1 MMEQFVQPGL
11 DYIKQGSYVA
21 VFFSIALSNMSVPI
35 PTELILGFAGYLVA
49 QQQLV
54 FGWVVGTA
62 VLGEVFGTTVMYLV
76 GFYGGS
82 VFILK
87 YSKYVFLSTGK
98 LQQAQ
103 QWFVKYGPVTVFL
116 GRVLPVVRGLIP
128 LPAGFLQVD
137 FRIYLLY
144 IILSSF
150 VWSVGL
156 AYLGMLLGANWQGI
170 NEFGHTI
177 GESVGGIVL
186 LAVVYWFLKSKSMTL
201 R

>member
-1 MMEQFVQPGL
+1 MDQFVQSGL
-11 DYIKQGSYVA
+11 DYIKQGSYGA
-21 VFFSIALSNMSVPI
+21 VFLSIALSNMSIPI
-35 PTELILGFAGYLVA
+35 PTELTLGFAGYLVA
-49 QQQLV
+49 RQQLV

-87 YSKYVFLSTGK
+87 YSKYVFLSTRK

-103 QWFVKYGPVTVFL
+103 QWFVRYGPVTVFL

-137 FRIYLLY
+137 FRIYIVY
-144 IILSSF
+144 IILRSF
-150 VWSVGL
+150 V
-156 AYLGMLLGANWQGI
+156 
-170 NEFGHTI
+170 
-177 GESVGGIVL
+177 
-186 LAVVYWFLKSKSMTL
+186 
-201 R
+201 